1 MGKIRDKIQ
10 RKNRNIPYDLI
21 EMVVCKYFDVE
32 KEIIFI
38 ANKNRKYIPARRI
51 GFYLMRTLSGI
62 GISNIASIYNLERN
76 IVMNDTLKAFNLI
89 KKDKEFSTIYKEIKS
104 KVFLKT
110 NGLRKS
116 VPVYPS
122 HYGLKKLLKERN
134 I

>member
-10 RKNRNIPYDLI
+10 RKNKNIPYYLI

-32 KEIIFI
+32 KESIFI
-38 ANKNRKYIPARRI
+38 ADKSRKYIPARRI

-62 GISNIASIYNLERN
+62 GISNIATIYGLEKN

-89 KKDKEFSTIYKEIKS
+89 KKDKEFSKMYKEIKS
-104 KVFLKT
+104 KVYLKT